1 MHTKKAAKKNTFNG
15 ILYYTSFVS
24 ILIYYEVKS
33 RSQSEEKKK
42 FQQFVFCDT
51 AMNAFCYIFQSKDFI
66 LMSVV
71 QGRKKK
77 KLHIFSTLSNAC
89 AHKLRPVISA
99 L

>member
-66 LMSVV
+66 LMSFV

-77 KLHIFSTLSNAC
+77 APYFQHTQQCLCT
-89 AHKLRPVISA
+89 
-99 L
+99 